1 MLNHKNKT
9 RNADK
14 SQHSSTGRIIQRRLR
29 GVCKWFDDLK
39 GYGFITPED
48 GSEDIFVHQTA
59 VYAEGFRT
67 LHDLEPVEYDV
78 EIDMYGRRK
87 AVNVTGPS
95 SNYVQGG
102 PRPTTKNLDDRQ
114 HQMELKLSMARLAA
128 ALTDVPDGLPTP
140 PTDDIGILT
149 YATAIVHRSNAMMR
163 QQQQKASSATRQPKP
178 DASLPSLFD
187 NQLHS
192 QLLGHDAFGGD
203 MAFRAA
209 QASSHNNQIA
219 MAAMRAQRANYELSQ
234 VLKVPS
240 WDSLLHKASAAAPT
254 RQEASGSHSAT
265 MQMQTP
271 DNPAVSAACS
281 NRADDEVFAQAS
293 AAPNSKTDL
302 SSASLA
308 GRGRGSWPD
317 LTMSTPTW
325 ASNALASLPWLDGG
339 RNDIDGDRYDQAG
352 PRAPV
357 GARPPWAPVPAM
369 HNVSNSNS
377 FQEMNGATSEDA
389 SQLPP
394 AVTST
399 FLNLGLGL

>member
-1 MLNHKNKT
+1 MLNHKNKS
-9 RNADK
+9 RGGDKK

-163 QQQQKASSATRQPKP
+163 QQQKASSVNRQPKP
-178 DASLPSLFD
+178 DAGLPSLFD
-187 NQLHS
+187 NHLHS

-203 MAFRAA
+203 MAYRAA

-234 VLKVPS
+234 VLKVPGG
-240 WDSLLHKASAAAPT
+240 WDDPLHKASAAAPT
-254 RQEASGSHSAT
+254 HQEISGFHSAT
-265 MQMQTP
+265 IGMQMQAH
-271 DNPAVSAACS
+271 DVAESAACGS
-281 NRADDEVFAQAS
+281 VADDEIFMQAS
-293 AAPNSKTDL
+293 AGPSSKTKMA
-302 SSASLA
+302 SASLNESPWTAAKQHQAPA
-308 GRGRGSWPD
+308 GVRMSMLTSQRGS
-317 LTMSTPTW
+317 SR
-325 ASNALASLPWLDGG
+325 ASPPNFMPPPIWLNGG
-339 RNDIDGDRYDQAG
+339 RTDIDGENYD
-352 PRAPV
+352 
-357 GARPPWAPVPAM
+357 GAAFESQRKPAWA
-369 HNVSNSNS
+369 
-377 FQEMNGATSEDA
+377 
-389 SQLPP
+389 QLCP
-394 AVTST
+394 
-399 FLNLGLGL
+399 